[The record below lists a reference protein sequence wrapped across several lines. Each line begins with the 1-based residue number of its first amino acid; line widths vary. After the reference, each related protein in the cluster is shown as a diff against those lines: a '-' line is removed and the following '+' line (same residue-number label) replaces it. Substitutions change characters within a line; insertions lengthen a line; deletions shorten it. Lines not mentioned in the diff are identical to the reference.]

1 MFLKKN
7 INLILII
14 FIFLLIGIITSI
26 YKGYGDDL
34 DSHSLILSYINIYE
48 NGIYSA
54 SRFYGSPFA
63 EFFYGFIGYNYGSFL
78 GSFLSYIF
86 FTCSVIF
93 LLIGF
98 SEKKIKFNDLSLF
111 VILCFSNPVLYLDNT
126 NPSDYPLSLFFFSLG
141 IFLFKKHEKIFSII
155 FFALAI
161 ATRANYAL
169 FVLGYL
175 LYEILY
181 KKDDFKIN
189 LCVLIYSFLIG
200 SLFYLP
206 ILIQYKLSL
215 SFISNGG
222 GPDLTLASLIPRF
235 IYKIYLSLGIFSSI
249 FVLFFIIF
257 NFKKFIKLIL
267 EFKTIALLIFL
278 NLAVFMFMP
287 TKTSII
293 SLFVVL
299 LYILVFKFFNKK
311 LYLYVLI
318 LLNFIY
324 YFSSYNFFTFEYKYS
339 EKCGPIEAIGAKID
353 FKISKGYLFERTIKM
368 KNQIECA
375 SSQFNDQS
383 IKYISGKKI
392 RSY

>member
-267 EFKTIALLIFL
+267 ESKTIALLIFL

>member
-34 DSHSLILSYINIYE
+34 DSHALILSYINIYE

-141 IFLFKKHEKIFSII
+141 IFLFKKHEKLFSII

-175 LYEILY
+175 LYEILC
-181 KKDDFKIN
+181 KKDYFKIN

-222 GPDLTLASLIPRF
+222 GPDLTLASLVPRF
-235 IYKIYLSLGIFSSI
+235 IYKIYLSLGVFSSI

-257 NFKKFIKLIL
+257 KFKKFIKLIL
-267 EFKTIALLIFL
+267 EYKTIALLIFL
-278 NLAVFMFMP
+278 NLAIFMFMP

-324 YFSSYNFFTFEYKYS
+324 YFSSYNFFSFEYKYS
-339 EKCGPIEAIGAKID
+339 EKCSPIEAIGAKID

-392 RSY
+392 RSH

>member
-34 DSHSLILSYINIYE
+34 DSHALILSYINIYE

-141 IFLFKKHEKIFSII
+141 IFLFKKHEKLFSII

-169 FVLGYL
+169 FILGYL
-175 LYEILY
+175 LYEILC

-235 IYKIYLSLGIFSSI
+235 IYKIYLSLGVFSSI
-249 FVLFFIIF
+249 FILFFIIF

-267 EFKTIALLIFL
+267 EYKTIALLIFL
-278 NLAVFMFMP
+278 NLAIFMFMP

-299 LYILVFKFFNKK
+299 IYILVFKLFNKK

-324 YFSSYNFFTFEYKYS
+324 YFSSYNIFSFEYKYS
-339 EKCGPIEAIGAKID
+339 EKCSPIEAIGAKID

-383 IKYISGKKI
+383 IKYMSGKKI
-392 RSY
+392 RSH